1 MITRADIN
9 DRVRLWGLREDVVE
23 KDYVLGWVLWG
34 IGTDQQLDRSWV
46 FKGGTC
52 LKKCYIETYRFS
64 EDLDFTVLEDGPIE
78 QAEVLEAISRVLDR
92 VNQESGIDFA
102 LMPPAYQSRPLGPS
116 AEVRVYYRGPRNTPG
131 PARIKFDLTM
141 DEKVVCPPVLRSV
154 SHDYTDALPPPG
166 QVRCYSFEEV
176 FAEKLRAMGERSRPR
191 DLYDIVNLFRRPDFR
206 PYAGLV
212 LEVLKQKCESKGVS
226 VPSAEAIS
234 ESPMFEELKSEWE
247 NMLAHQL
254 RALPAFD
261 HFWAEVPRIFAWLNG
276 AELADELELWPLAEG
291 EEFWEPP
298 HTFWTSG
305 QGTRLEPVRF
315 AAVNRLLVNLGYR
328 QQHRLIEPY
337 SLRQTGE
344 GNILLHAIRADGG
357 GNRAYRVDR
366 IESAEVTTH
375 PFTPRFLVEFPA
387 SGTVPAP
394 PSPRRHVSRSAGVR
408 RSNRPEYVVLCVLC
422 EKRFRRTRRSTQLRP
437 HKDPGGWDCPGRSGY
452 MESVG

>member
-1 MITRADIN
+1 MITRADID

-23 KDYVLGWVLWG
+23 KDYALGWVLWG
-34 IGTDQQLDRSWV
+34 IGTDPLLHRTWV

-78 QAEVLEAISRVLDR
+78 QGEVLEAISRVLDR

-102 LMPPAYQSRPLGPS
+102 LMPPAYQSRPLGRS

-154 SHDYTDALPPPG
+154 SHDYPDELPPPG

-212 LEVLKQKCESKGVS
+212 LEVLKQKCESKGVPL
-226 VPSAEAIS
+226 PSAETIR
-234 ESPMFEELKSEWE
+234 ESPMFEELESEWE

-261 HFWAEVPRIFAWLNG
+261 HFWAEVPRIFTWLNG
-276 AELADELELWPLAEG
+276 AELAEELEPWPLAEG
-291 EEFWEPP
+291 EDFWEPP
-298 HTFWTSG
+298 QTFWTSG
-305 QGTRLEPVRF
+305 QGSRLEPVWF

-328 QQHRLIEPY
+328 GQHRLIEPY
-337 SLRQTGE
+337 SLRQTRE

-366 IESAEVTTH
+366 IESAEVTAH
-375 PFTPRFLVEFPA
+375 PFTPRFVVEFPA

-394 PSPRRHVSRSAGVR
+394 PSTRRQVSRSARLGRTSSRMYTVR
-408 RSNRPEYVVLCVLC
+408 CLVCG
-422 EKRFRRTRRSTQLRP
+422 KRFRRASQNSRLRP
-437 HKDPGGWDCPGRSGY
+437 HKGPSGSACPGRTAYLG
-452 MESVG
+452 SVG

>member
-1 MITRADIN
+1 MITRADID

-34 IGTDQQLDRSWV
+34 IGTDPLLHRAWL

-64 EDLDFTVLEDGPIE
+64 EDLDFTVLDDGPIE
-78 QAEVLEAISRVLDR
+78 QAEVLETISRVLDR
-92 VNQESGIDFA
+92 VNQESGIDFT
-102 LMPPAYQSRPLGPS
+102 LRSPAYRNRPSGRS
-116 AEVRVYYRGPRNTPG
+116 AEMRVYYHGPRNTPG
-131 PARIKFDLTM
+131 PASIKFDLTK
-141 DEKVVCPPVLRSV
+141 DELVVRPSVLRSV
-154 SHDYTDALPPPG
+154 SHDYPDTLPAPG

-212 LEVLKQKCESKGVS
+212 LEVLQRKCAFKEIP

-234 ESPMFEELKSEWE
+234 ESPMFEELKGEWE

-254 RALPAFD
+254 RALPTFD

-276 AELADELELWPLAEG
+276 AELAEELEPWPLAEG
-291 EEFWEPP
+291 EDFLEPP
-298 HTFWTSG
+298 QTFWTSG
-305 QGTRLEPVRF
+305 QGSRLEPVRF

-328 QQHRLIEPY
+328 GQHRLIEPY
-337 SLRQTGE
+337 SLRQTRE

-366 IESAEVTTH
+366 IESSEVTTH

-387 SGTVPAP
+387 SGTVPTP
-394 PSPRRHVSRSAGVR
+394 PSPRRHVSRSTRVSR
-408 RSNRPEYVVLCVLC
+408 TSSRMYVVRCLVCG
-422 EKRFRRTRRSTQLRP
+422 KRFRRARQNSRLRP
-437 HKDPGGWDCPGRSGY
+437 HKDPGGWACPGRTAYLESG
-452 MESVG
+452 G